1 MSTEHFYRELKP
13 FHSFVDEAFDGRHY
27 VALPADWLLIVAD
40 ITDSTQAVQDGKYNE
55 VNYLGAACIVSVTN
69 AVREFD
75 LPTVFGGDGATLA
88 VPEAA
93 KETTLAALLATKRWG
108 ADAFGL
114 ELRVGAVPISEIY
127 ERGATLD
134 IAKMEFSPGNT
145 MAMFRGDG
153 FDLADTL
160 VKEGDFAIDADD
172 ANERRPDLESLS
184 CRWSPLE
191 STNGRML
198 CLIIGATGE
207 SPAENDDTYRYV
219 LETINGI
226 ASIQSAAT
234 SPVKFS
240 TLRFPLRY
248 ESIRKDALTSGG
260 PRWLAW
266 IKAMMV
272 CVVGAIVFK
281 LKRKVGD
288 FDPAKYMK
296 ETAINADFRKVN
308 GMLRLILDCSE
319 TQCDQIEGALG
330 ELHARGKLAFGAH
343 RATHAIMTCVAPNVE
358 NNEHVHYIDGS
369 EGGLWSAA
377 KGLKRQLKGIE

>member
-13 FHSFVDEAFDGRHY
+13 FHSFVDEAFDGQHY

-40 ITDSTQAVQDGKYNE
+40 ITDSTHAVQEGKYNE

-114 ELRVGAVPISEIY
+114 ELRVGAVAISEIY

-134 IAKMEFSPGNT
+134 IAKMELSPGNT

-160 VKEGDFAIDADD
+160 VKEGDFAIDTDD
-172 ANERRPDLESLS
+172 VNERRPDLESLS

-191 STNGRML
+191 STNGWML

-207 SPAENDDTYRYV
+207 SQAENDDTYRYV

-281 LKRKVGD
+281 VKRKVGN
-288 FDPAKYMK
+288 FDPAKYME

-308 GMLRLILDCSE
+308 GKLCLILDCSE
-319 TQCDQIEGALG
+319 TQCDKIEGTLG

-343 RATHAIMTCVAPNVE
+343 RATHAIMTCVAPNLE
-358 NNEHVHYIDGS
+358 NNKHVHYVDGS
-369 EGGLWSAA
+369 EGGFWSAA